1 MPWTFGP
8 VPSPLMVSRRYAPL
22 VFMLLGCGGTQQEWN
37 RTLDLPQEY
46 RVASEASFP
55 SSRQRPYARRTI
67 VIRESAEESFEEGI
81 AEAPRA
87 EGGGEDLGVFGN
99 TYYDFP
105 VDRTPGKGAVIYDAQ
120 CRKIAEVSQRFHDSV
135 CVQGSGR
142 IASGQT
148 VSFAR
153 RDCEC
158 ASVCPRTGQ
167 KICFEP
173 LDPERF
179 PWGRGAMGK
188 PIKPLLSVAV
198 DTSVIPF
205 GTKLFIPDAVGL
217 PREDGS
223 PHDGCFIAQDRGLR
237 IVGNRID
244 IFTGD
249 PSMTAVWNQ
258 RLPSH
263 RGVRVIANAPE
274 CAGI

>member
-1 MPWTFGP
+1 MG
-8 VPSPLMVSRRYAPL
+8 LRRYAPL
-22 VFMLLGCGGTQQEWN
+22 ALFVLGCGGTQQEWN
-37 RTLDLPQEY
+37 RTLDLPLEY
-46 RVASEASFP
+46 RAASETSVQ
-55 SSRQRPYARRTI
+55 SRPTSYARRTI
-67 VIRESAEESFEEGI
+67 VIRESNEDSIEDGFTQTSS
-81 AEAPRA
+81 

-105 VDRTPGKGAVIYDAQ
+105 VERVPGQGAVLYDAQ
-120 CRKIAEVSQRFHDSV
+120 CRKIAEVSQRFHDAV

-148 VSFAR
+148 VSFAK

-188 PIKPLLSVAV
+188 PIQPLFSVAV

-217 PREDGS
+217 PRADGS
-223 PHDGCFIAQDRGLR
+223 PHDGCFVAQDRGLR

-249 PSMTAVWNQ
+249 PEMTAVWNQ

-263 RGVRVIANAPE
+263 KGVRVIANAPE
-274 CAGI
+274 CTDI